1 MPDYFYDTSA
11 LVKRYH
17 TELGTAEVD
26 LLFAD
31 PTATHSTS
39 RLGAVELLSAFSIKA
54 RMGTITAAST
64 QAMRA
69 RFQNDQA
76 GHIIRILRMRGKHY
90 RNSEALLLRYGLQL
104 GLRTLDALQL
114 AVAVELRRQGRI
126 THIVASDTNF
136 CSVAQAEGFVVINP
150 EQP

>member
-17 TELGTAEVD
+17 AEPGTARVD

-31 PTATHSTS
+31 PTATHIVS

-54 RMGTITAAST
+54 RMGAVTAASI
-64 QAMRA
+64 QAMWA
-69 RFQNDQA
+69 RFSSDQA
-76 GHIIRILRMRGKHY
+76 GHVIRILRMRGKHY
-90 RNSEALLLRYGLQL
+90 RNSEALLLRHGVQL

-114 AVAVELRRQGRI
+114 AVAVELRRQGRL
-126 THIVASDTNF
+126 THVVASDANF
-136 CSVAQAEGFVVINP
+136 CLVAKAEGFVVINP